1 MDDYEARVIRI
12 YQYLLSK
19 DVALKQRITDKK
31 RLIQC
36 NNLDPADLL
45 SLWESIIRLEIWDQF
60 CFEVWNLL
68 R

>member
-19 DVALKQRITDKK
+19 DVALKQIITDKK
-31 RLIQC
+31 RLMQSK
-36 NNLDPADLL
+36 NLDPADLL